1 MIKNLSIIEFWN
13 LKIFKQTPN
22 TDKLGL
28 NLLCVFSLVLLV
40 LVPPSVFAVADIE
53 NQTVVAQSKG
63 GEIILSLEFG
73 QNQISRFNKMIPTFQ
88 SGSLIVGDS
97 IIEILD
103 ARAKFMGNSF
113 VVHSDDIL
121 IYARS
126 MGEKGFQINSY
137 LLGGNQL
144 GAIKLTSVSMEKD
157 SIAENNTQKI
167 ETIVLVQQDIRTFW
181 NDNYDIE
188 IKVFDKAINPKP
200 KFYQSFGAIEN
211 ANIQV
216 TLKDLEGN
224 QLTKF
229 TGQTNSRGFWEDDY
243 FVLQNLVV
251 GGTYLVEVNVDYLN
265 SNNFQQLET
274 LIVSDTRASDSSN

>member
-1 MIKNLSIIEFWN
+1 MNFGV
-13 LKIFKQTPN
+13 LKIFKQTH
-22 TDKLGL
+22 DIEKLGL
-28 NLLCVFSLVLLV
+28 NLLFVFSIVLLV

-73 QNQISRFNKMIPTFQ
+73 ENQISRFNKMIPTFQ

-97 IIEILD
+97 IIEIVD

-121 IYARS
+121 IYAKS
-126 MGEKGFQINSY
+126 MGEQGFQINSY

-144 GAIKLTSVSMEKD
+144 EAIKLTSVSMDEEEI
-157 SIAENNTQKI
+157 IAENDSQKI

-200 KFYQSFGAIEN
+200 QFYQSFGAIEN

-216 TLKDLEGN
+216 NLKDLEGN
-224 QLTKF
+224 QLTQF
-229 TGQTNSRGFWEDDY
+229 TGQTNSRGFWEGDY
-243 FVLQNLVV
+243 FVLQNLVA
-251 GGTYLVEVNVDYLN
+251 GGTYLVEVNVDYLD

-274 LIVSDTRASDSSN
+274 LIVSDTRASDSSD

>member
-1 MIKNLSIIEFWN
+1 MNFGV
-13 LKIFKQTPN
+13 LKIFKQTH
-22 TDKLGL
+22 DIEKLGL
-28 NLLCVFSLVLLV
+28 NLLFVFSIVLLV
-40 LVPPSVFAVADIE
+40 LVPPAVFAVADIE

-73 QNQISRFNKMIPTFQ
+73 ENQISRFNKMIPTFQ

-97 IIEILD
+97 IIEIVD

-121 IYARS
+121 IYAKS
-126 MGEKGFQINSY
+126 MGEQGFQINSY

-144 GAIKLTSVSMEKD
+144 DAIKLTSVSMDEEEI
-157 SIAENNTQKI
+157 IAENDSQKI

-200 KFYQSFGAIEN
+200 QFYQSFGAIEN

-224 QLTKF
+224 QLTQF
-229 TGQTNSRGFWEDDY
+229 TGQANSRGFWEGDY
-243 FVLQNLVV
+243 FVLQNLVA
-251 GGTYLVEVNVDYLN
+251 GGTYVVEVNVDYLD
-265 SNNFQQLET
+265 SNNFQQFQT
-274 LIVSDTRASDSSN
+274 IIVSDTRASDSSN